1 MMKDACGQYSDSASN
16 ATTVDNLI
24 PDLSQLSIEYKIIII
39 IIMQDNSEIEKT

>member
-1 MMKDACGQYSDSASN
+1 MKDTCGQYSDSASN

-39 IIMQDNSEIEKT
+39 IMQDNSEIEKT

>member
-1 MMKDACGQYSDSASN
+1 MMKDTCGQYSDSASN

-39 IIMQDNSEIEKT
+39 IMQDNSEIEKT